1 MTHTGDIP
9 IGPTLDE
16 IERAA
21 NALAHRV
28 IKTPVVPMSSDRM
41 SDALPEGASVT
52 MKLELFQQV
61 GSFKA
66 RGALLSVD
74 RLSVDQRENGVV
86 AVSAGNHA
94 LAASWAAAKDGVSA
108 KVVMPKT
115 ADPIRIQGC
124 EALGAEV
131 VLVEDIHSAFREMDR
146 IKSEEG
152 RVGIH
157 PFEGE
162 MMTLGAATCGL
173 EFIRQVPDL
182 DAVLVPVGGGG
193 LLSGIASAIKQVS
206 PNCTVYGVEPVGADV
221 LARSLEAGKPINLD
235 HVNTIADSLGSPV
248 SLPYSFAVAQAYVD
262 KIVRIDDSEML
273 TSMVLLYDALKLAA
287 EPACA
292 AATAAVCGPL
302 RSRLAGQRVGLVA
315 CGSNIAEQRMTD
327 LIVEGRSIL
336 AEGKS

>member
-1 MTHTGDIP
+1 MRPEGDAP
-9 IGPTLDE
+9 IGPRLEE
-16 IERAA
+16 IERAT
-21 NALAHRV
+21 NALAHRI
-28 IKTPVVPMSSDRM
+28 IKTPVVSLSSDRV
-41 SDALPEGASVT
+41 SAALPEGATVT

-74 RLSVDQRENGVV
+74 RLEVTERKSGVV

-94 LAASWAAAKDGVSA
+94 LAVSWAAAKEGVST

-115 ADPIRIQGC
+115 ADPIRVQGC
-124 EALGAEV
+124 EALGAKV
-131 VLVEDIHSAFREMDR
+131 VLVEDIHTAFVEMDR
-146 IKSEEG
+146 IKEHEG
-152 RVGIH
+152 RVAIH

-173 EFIRQVPDL
+173 EFILQAPDL
-182 DAVLVPVGGGG
+182 DAIVVPVGGGG
-193 LLSGIASAIKQVS
+193 LLSGIASAVKQVS
-206 PNCTVYGVEPVGADV
+206 PDCTVYGVEPVGAAV
-221 LARSLEAGKPINLD
+221 LARSLEAGKPTTLD

-248 SLPYSFAVAQAYVD
+248 SLPYSFSVAQANVD
-262 KIVRIDDSEML
+262 EMVRVDDNEML
-273 TSMVLLYDALKLAA
+273 TSMVLLYDALKLAS

-315 CGSNIAEQRMTD
+315 CGSNIAEQRMAD
-327 LIVEGRSIL
+327 LIVEGRSIF
-336 AEGKS
+336 AARKS